1 MDVSFVGKMT
11 CGECQSFSAR
21 QMMETW

>member
-1 MDVSFVGKMT
+1 MDVSFVGEMT

>member
-1 MDVSFVGKMT
+1 MDVSFVDEMT